1 MPNDS
6 KVLVPYNVLNT
17 SSDRVTPLLYAGSGL
32 TSIETNRASAQ
43 RMDKSQAP
51 LLETTD
57 KQVAPASKE
66 QRITTLKASDDP
78 LELVWQA
85 WQDKYEQA
93 KTFIE
98 QGYNEQEIDIQ
109 RDLITELKQAKEAIT
124 NIPAELS
131 SPVDAMISDANSK
144 SKGWIDELAESDR
157 ANAYQLARHIDS
169 SLKVVTE
176 ALKAFK
182 HDQNLELDSW
192 KERVSAGY
200 KQKHGLIQ
208 DTDNLRRHI
217 TLRRH
222 AVRERLKD
230 VRHEL
235 ESSKNKIQ
243 RKGWRNTFKREAEVK
258 AYFDQVMSALE
269 VVINDFKGKQKQFDP
284 SFKDNAASM
293 FISKAGQS
301 KEEKRQ
307 RGEHE
312 QDKESKSINLAD
324 VEVAMGEQILKFEDA
339 AIKAGKATKSTVAK
353 MGEGAK
359 NKMAKVAMQV
369 ARTPTYVAPTALH
382 LLHKARS
389 PMAKGVNKALNHNLS
404 DEDQIIRSIVRSLCW
419 TLIQPAFRMQY
430 DYAPLLG
437 AAQSLAKSKH
447 NTAGSTDVLET
458 VTEGSAATS
467 GINKAANTQ
476 SEQGTGEAEK
486 SRQEVLEPSLKKAQ
500 QASESLLA
508 QVSLG
513 GNGALKDVLKH
524 YQVDDLTKLLEQLQS
539 LSISENT
546 PDTKIRPSLGRDVQ
560 TLKNLLAQE
569 PSSRGAQLNQISVS
583 ERERLVKILAT
594 IKDMGLS
601 EQRFNKTVEYFLGV
615 GQEVLTQEGQE
626 SLGKIVVKIEDAL
639 RKGEAY
645 KKVRAMALR
654 LRARATKA
662 SDYQDSS
669 LDSIIHKARFAGLA
683 ARDAYDEL
691 DSLALK
697 HTGQPLGPFSRRSRV
712 AKDWGMCANEVL
724 REAGHTDAALIPD
737 TEVIRHAL
745 TERNMLTGLVSDKDP
760 LGIFFS
766 TQIAGEWRYAYRDQ
780 TIKPMSPEEYA
791 AQEKTLAEFI
801 VSWSQKRLARGVV
814 VSFIEGG
821 LDVVG
826 GLTVTPIKIGV
837 RAGIKVPIS
846 LIRIGYDVHKIKQG
860 VMPGEDKPYKVI
872 KARIT
877 HRLEQLGFKMLMI
890 PVGNTVKTVFAAGVS
905 AAAHAHNAMVE
916 KEEDKVKISSWGKV
930 LGTEALLTG
939 GSVPVNLGAKTA
951 ANLVMEPS
959 PKLTTDEQ
967 QVVEQIKQALAGES
981 ASQELDAVDESS
993 PISNA
998 YPDIVRGE
1006 GEYKEAVDQ
1015 SLAKIANTPCGHD
1028 LIESMNEQGIEIT
1041 QPSEEERLRQED
1053 GQTFYATYANPEQ
1066 NTIFFDPWNTLAAE
1080 SDEQAND
1087 KPWLRRDP
1095 SIALFH
1101 EMLHLYY
1108 HSHLV
1113 KVSYQD
1119 DWLTIDELGARLAP
1133 EGASEEEK
1141 ESLSH
1146 GIFEHFVAGAD
1157 YDANNVH
1164 LAFSDPSFI
1173 EQSVQVDNGRY
1184 ISENDYREAF
1194 YHAQGQAVIKR
1205 LDYGD
1210 SSFSGHDGDRY
1221 APSSQQKTLE
1231 ELREELVQIRDN
1243 IAYLKRRR
1251 DDYQDDYRR
1260 YARMD
1265 GAQREA
1271 DDAESRADALAD
1283 DIKGEERRESAIIR
1297 NIDRLENARTNAIRS
1312 VLTKQSKLLDRL
1324 DLSSYRG
1331 SAEQL
1336 QLRMLDELKSE
1347 RNPLKLDYINVDLPL
1362 KSLGEGWG
1370 VETSVDTALIDNL
1383 LKIGFPE
1390 LDDGINTS
1398 SPVLVEASNGR
1409 NGSALYILNIGQFLS
1424 ADSSSRLDTS
1434 LGKRSFQVFEVPP
1447 SIESIQTVLKNVHD
1461 KISSEPRDRMS
1472 RIVSARNRYKELRQE
1487 LSPHYVLGP
1496 QQFEREP
1503 DSADILLAMNH
1514 LKGAIAYLAYDYTLL
1529 IGRPPSLEVQGEGY
1543 SGYMKM
1549 RSTVNHLI
1557 GDIER
1562 HIEAES
1568 RKDYLEPWMAAHSQ
1582 KVLGE
1587 LGGNNLA
1594 AIVGTSMNAL
1604 LLGEA
1609 EKVARQFPRILRGDS
1624 VIKIIRPKQRDFG
1637 SPVLRSVPPVTM
1649 TLSDMLM
1656 KRIPAGEWRCVQNC
1670 QNGGPISDN
1679 DKQMI
1684 ISAVTQARHDM
1695 ESEIPFQFQQIL
1707 DEKSTELATL
1717 LEITFKAHTQ
1727 EFLNRE
1733 NIPRNHKQL
1742 LESFL
1747 SGETAAYKC
1756 AYDGNTLYQ
1765 SVFIPF
1771 ESNDSQHGRYD
1782 TLDKDGL
1789 LYSPQEG
1796 FTWIQSS
1803 NNELSESQQRAI
1815 QSGLTRGGKAAFSR
1829 GLAEKQPSQGRLG
1842 SHDDTVDPLKRFDP
1856 KVGGE
1861 SYNPANLTVYLK
1873 NSMSE
1878 YFDHVFSDKHFSLQD
1893 KWDEI
1898 HSYLQ
1903 TSIGILS
1910 LIAIPVPQLGLALVA
1925 GNIAVSIVTLTS
1937 SSSSNSDKAWAI
1949 ADMAMEALGSIG
1961 DVIVLSKKASR
1972 VLMETL
1978 ERFGPE
1984 SANFKRTLGN
1994 LVGTAISEQ
2003 KGGDDLLLGIA
2014 RRVTGGKGWDD
2025 LGGQLV
2031 AAADSKGMCRGLAF
2045 KDAIARVNGN
2055 VADDLPVLFK
2065 NGNPAVVQ
2073 DATALHHTQ
2082 PVVAGRPDISRNQ
2095 ARHVTRSEV
2104 SSRGANVALDS
2115 DMTYSQVQ
2123 GELLAQLEKYDN
2135 VSFVIGTPKHAL
2147 SVSKG
2152 ASGLTLYDPA
2162 KGIRR
2167 WSNAGD
2173 RSAIE
2178 DMIAYISSEYRSGML
2193 PAKGADALSLTVITK
2208 TPEKRFVYAPA
2219 VGKDPLETALGQFD
2233 IDMIQ
2238 RRTPEPLFVK
2248 DNVAKT
2254 IMEGHLQTLQ
2264 QEYSQLVAGGADFVE
2279 RTASQAIKTAAQ
2291 KLALPGTSMQN
2302 AINQYW
2308 VNELVKA
2315 GKSHQFATDFVQVQ
2329 VRRQA
2334 QLERRL
2340 DILNN
2345 HFSIETLDN
2354 NRLSTM
2360 TKDSSITIVG
2370 HGTIATDVIS
2380 ADLNRAVTVNASDI
2394 ANELKSAGL
2403 PTDYVD
2409 IRTVSCGSADVSPI
2423 ANFSGV
2429 ELLNSAK
2436 ATAGRQPF
2444 GQTLANALHNE
2455 GFTNPHVRGG
2465 HGKHTTFTDAD
2476 DIEQATAW
2484 ASTTGS
2490 DYEDVVR
2497 RFTPQLIP

>member
-1 MPNDS
+1 
-6 KVLVPYNVLNT
+6 
-17 SSDRVTPLLYAGSGL
+17 
-32 TSIETNRASAQ
+32 
-43 RMDKSQAP
+43 
-51 LLETTD
+51 
-57 KQVAPASKE
+57 
-66 QRITTLKASDDP
+66 
-78 LELVWQA
+78 
-85 WQDKYEQA
+85 
-93 KTFIE
+93 
-98 QGYNEQEIDIQ
+98 
-109 RDLITELKQAKEAIT
+109 
-124 NIPAELS
+124 
-131 SPVDAMISDANSK
+131 
-144 SKGWIDELAESDR
+144 
-157 ANAYQLARHIDS
+157 
-169 SLKVVTE
+169 
-176 ALKAFK
+176 
-182 HDQNLELDSW
+182 
-192 KERVSAGY
+192 
-200 KQKHGLIQ
+200 
-208 DTDNLRRHI
+208 
-217 TLRRH
+217 
-222 AVRERLKD
+222 
-230 VRHEL
+230 
-235 ESSKNKIQ
+235 
-243 RKGWRNTFKREAEVK
+243 
-258 AYFDQVMSALE
+258 
-269 VVINDFKGKQKQFDP
+269 
-284 SFKDNAASM
+284 
-293 FISKAGQS
+293 
-301 KEEKRQ
+301 
-307 RGEHE
+307 
-312 QDKESKSINLAD
+312 
-324 VEVAMGEQILKFEDA
+324 
-339 AIKAGKATKSTVAK
+339 
-353 MGEGAK
+353 
-359 NKMAKVAMQV
+359 
-369 ARTPTYVAPTALH
+369 
-382 LLHKARS
+382 
-389 PMAKGVNKALNHNLS
+389 
-404 DEDQIIRSIVRSLCW
+404 
-419 TLIQPAFRMQY
+419 
-430 DYAPLLG
+430 
-437 AAQSLAKSKH
+437 
-447 NTAGSTDVLET
+447 
-458 VTEGSAATS
+458 
-467 GINKAANTQ
+467 
-476 SEQGTGEAEK
+476 
-486 SRQEVLEPSLKKAQ
+486 
-500 QASESLLA
+500 
-508 QVSLG
+508 
-513 GNGALKDVLKH
+513 
-524 YQVDDLTKLLEQLQS
+524 
-539 LSISENT
+539 
-546 PDTKIRPSLGRDVQ
+546 
-560 TLKNLLAQE
+560 
-569 PSSRGAQLNQISVS
+569 
-583 ERERLVKILAT
+583 
-594 IKDMGLS
+594 
-601 EQRFNKTVEYFLGV
+601 
-615 GQEVLTQEGQE
+615 
-626 SLGKIVVKIEDAL
+626 
-639 RKGEAY
+639 
-645 KKVRAMALR
+645 
-654 LRARATKA
+654 
-662 SDYQDSS
+662 
-669 LDSIIHKARFAGLA
+669 
-683 ARDAYDEL
+683 
-691 DSLALK
+691 
-697 HTGQPLGPFSRRSRV
+697 
-712 AKDWGMCANEVL
+712 
-724 REAGHTDAALIPD
+724 
-737 TEVIRHAL
+737 
-745 TERNMLTGLVSDKDP
+745 
-760 LGIFFS
+760 
-766 TQIAGEWRYAYRDQ
+766 
-780 TIKPMSPEEYA
+780 
-791 AQEKTLAEFI
+791 
-801 VSWSQKRLARGVV
+801 
-814 VSFIEGG
+814 
-821 LDVVG
+821 
-826 GLTVTPIKIGV
+826 
-837 RAGIKVPIS
+837 
-846 LIRIGYDVHKIKQG
+846 
-860 VMPGEDKPYKVI
+860 
-872 KARIT
+872 
-877 HRLEQLGFKMLMI
+877 
-890 PVGNTVKTVFAAGVS
+890 
-905 AAAHAHNAMVE
+905 MVE
-916 KEEDKVKISSWGKV
+916 KEQDKVKISSWAKV

-939 GSVPVNLGAKTA
+939 GSVPVTLGAKTA
-951 ANLVMEPS
+951 ANLVKEPS
-959 PKLTTDEQ
+959 PNLTSDEQ
-967 QVVEQIKQALAGES
+967 QVVEQIKQTLAGES
-981 ASQELDAVDESS
+981 ASEELDAVDESS

-998 YPDIVRGE
+998 YPDIDRGQRE
-1006 GEYKEAVDQ
+1006 FKEAVDQ
-1015 SLAKIANTPCGHD
+1015 SLAKIADTPFGRD
-1028 LIESMNEQGIEIT
+1028 LIESMNKQGIKIT

-1108 HSHLV
+1108 HSHPV
-1113 KVSYQD
+1113 KVNYQN
-1119 DWLTIDELGARLAP
+1119 DWFTIDELGAKLAP

-1157 YDANNVH
+1157 YDANDVH

-1173 EQSVQVDNGRY
+1173 EQSVQVGNGRY

-1210 SSFSGHDGDRY
+1210 SSFTGHDGDRY

-1231 ELREELVQIRDN
+1231 EARSELDQIRGN
-1243 IAYLKRRR
+1243 IVSLKRRR
-1251 DDYQDDYRR
+1251 ENYQDKYRR
-1260 YARMD
+1260 YVRMD

-1283 DIKGEERRESAIIR
+1283 DIEREERREAAVLR
-1297 NIDRLENARTNAIRS
+1297 TIDRLENARAYAIRS
-1312 VLTKQSKLLDRL
+1312 VLTKQSRLLDRL
-1324 DLSSYRG
+1324 DFSAYKG

-1336 QLRMLDELKSE
+1336 QLRMLDELKSKSK
-1347 RNPLKLDYINVDLPL
+1347 RNPSMLDYINVDLPL

-1370 VETSVDTALIDNL
+1370 VETSIDTALIDDL

-1390 LDDGINTS
+1390 LDDSINTS
-1398 SPVLVEASNGR
+1398 SPVLVKASNGS
-1409 NGSALYILNIGQFLS
+1409 NGDALYILNLGQFLS
-1424 ADSSSRLDTS
+1424 TDSSSRLDTS
-1434 LGKRSFQVFEVPP
+1434 LGKRWFEVFEVPP
-1447 SIESIQTVLKNVHD
+1447 SIESIQTVLKSVHD

-1472 RIVSARNRYKELRQE
+1472 RIVSARNRYEELRQE

-1587 LGGNNLA
+1587 LGSNNLA

-1624 VIKIIRPKQRDFG
+1624 VIKIIRPKQEDLG

-1649 TLSDMLM
+1649 KLSDMLM
-1656 KRIPAGEWRCVQNC
+1656 KTIPAGEWRCVQNC
-1670 QNGGPISDN
+1670 QNGGPISGN
-1679 DKQMI
+1679 DKKMI

-1771 ESNDSQHGRYD
+1771 ESNDNQHGRYD

-1815 QSGLTRGGKAAFSR
+1815 RSGLTRGGKAAFSR

-1861 SYNPANLTVYLK
+1861 SYNPENLTVYLK

-2238 RRTPEPLFVK
+2238 SRTPEPLFVK
-2248 DNVAKT
+2248 DNAAKT
-2254 IMEGHLQTLQ
+2254 VMEGHLQTLQ

-2279 RTASQAIKTAAQ
+2279 RTASQAIKTAAK
-2291 KLALPGTSMQN
+2291 KLALPGTSIQN

-2308 VNELVKA
+2308 VNELKKA

-2370 HGTIATDVIS
+2370 HGTIATDVIA

-2394 ANELKSAGL
+2394 ASELKSAGL

-2409 IRTVSCGSADVSPI
+2409 IRTVSCGSADVLPI

-2429 ELLNSAK
+2429 ELFNSAK

-2444 GQTLANALHNE
+2444 GQTLANALHRE

-2476 DIEQATAW
+2476 DTEQATAW
-2484 ASTTGS
+2484 ASTIGS

-2497 RFTPQLIP
+2497 RFTPQLTP